1 MFDDSFSA
9 LNYKTD
15 ARLRKELKVNL
26 SSAIVLIVAQR
37 VRSIM
42 DADQIIVLDE
52 GKVAAIN
59 RHKELLDSCTI
70 YQEIVRS
77 QVTEGNTA

>member
-1 MFDDSFSA
+1 MPVFE
-9 LNYKTD
+9 
-15 ARLRKELKVNL
+15 KELKVNL